1 MLNRHEIKNLSKY
14 LFLKFDKDGTK
25 YLDKR
30 EVKALLN
37 EMHINVLEEWFE
49 KIFNKFDA
57 NKNQQLDYEEFKAL
71 MNDLSFKEEVV
82 KIFREFCARAKE
94 GIENAELNVM
104 TAEELQKFYLKS
116 QNQKMDLKKDIYPL
130 IDYYKE
136 SENTDD
142 THELSF
148 LNFCGVLF
156 SMENQIFN
164 KEKSQIFM
172 VIISLFK

>member
-1 MLNRHEIKNLSKY
+1 MLIRRHEIKNLSKY

-25 YLDKR
+25 YLDKK

-49 KIFNKFDA
+49 KIFAKFDS
-57 NKNQQLDYEEFKAL
+57 NKNQQLDYEEFRAL
-71 MNDLSFKEEVV
+71 MNELSFKQEVL
-82 KIFREFCARAKE
+82 KIFTEFCARANE
-94 GIENAELNVM
+94 GIDNPELNVM
-104 TAEELQKFYLKS
+104 TAEELQIFYLKA

-136 SENTDD
+136 NKEDQSHDM
-142 THELSF
+142 SF
-148 LNFCGVLF
+148 LHFCGLLF

-164 KEKSQIFM
+164 KEKTQIFM
-172 VIISLFK
+172 VHINYFK